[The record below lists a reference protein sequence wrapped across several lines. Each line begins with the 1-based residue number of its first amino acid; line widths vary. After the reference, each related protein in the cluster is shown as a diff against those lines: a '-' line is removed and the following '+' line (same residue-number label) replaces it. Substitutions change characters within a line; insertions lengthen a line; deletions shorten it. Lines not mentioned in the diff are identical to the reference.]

1 MSELVSVIVPSY
13 NCAEYIAET
22 LSSLRAQ
29 SYSRWEA
36 IVVDDGSTDDTED
49 VVSAIADVDSRV
61 KYVFQSNSGVS
72 AARNL
77 GVSLASG
84 RFIVFLDAD
93 DLITPSVLLA
103 HVENFKLSPAL
114 GISCVGVQYFSDDSP
129 GQRYSDYLLCRTGCG
144 GNQYFGGGEVTFPEF
159 IKKNWLPLQSA
170 MFDAAL
176 IGKVGCFDESMRA
189 LEDWEYVLRSIVS
202 GAVILFA
209 GESSAL
215 ALVRVRVGSATKTIR
230 FSDYLDKVYG
240 NIRANIVSSLT
251 STDIVRCRFYLF
263 FLDVQLAE
271 LARKQKIK
279 SERELISGMAFL
291 IKGSGLAGW
300 RVWFD
305 LYRLYGASR
314 AVRALLK
321 VVRFMGKGAM

>member
-13 NCAEYIAET
+13 NCAEYITET
-22 LSSLRAQ
+22 LSSLSAQ

-36 IVVDDGSTDDTED
+36 IVVDDGSTDGTGD
-49 VVSAIADVDSRV
+49 VVRAIAGIDSRV
-61 KYVFQSNSGVS
+61 KYVFQPNSGVS

-77 GVSLASG
+77 GVKLASG

-93 DLITPSVLLA
+93 DLITSSVLLA
-103 HVENFKLSPAL
+103 HIENFTMNPTL
-114 GISCVGVQYFSDDSP
+114 GISCVGVQYFASDSP
-129 GQRYSDYLLCRTGCG
+129 GRRYSDYSLCRPGCG

-170 MFDAAL
+170 MFDVAL

-209 GESSAL
+209 SETSAL
-215 ALVRVRVGSATKTIR
+215 ALVRVRAGSATKTVR
-230 FSDYLDKVYG
+230 FSDYLDRVYG
-240 NIRANIVSSLT
+240 NVRADIVSALGSA
-251 STDIVRCRFYLF
+251 DIVRHRFYLF
-263 FLDVQLAE
+263 CLDVQLAE
-271 LARKQKIK
+271 LARKKKIK
-279 SERELISGMAFL
+279 TERELVLDMVCL

-300 RVWFD
+300 KIWFD
-305 LYRLYGASR
+305 LCRLYGASR

-321 VVRFMGKGAM
+321 SVRFIGKGAV